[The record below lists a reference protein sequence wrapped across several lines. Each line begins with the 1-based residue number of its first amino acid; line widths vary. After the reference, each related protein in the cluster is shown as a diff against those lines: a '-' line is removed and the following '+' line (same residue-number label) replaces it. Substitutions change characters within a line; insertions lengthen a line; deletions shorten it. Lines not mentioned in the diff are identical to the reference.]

1 MVLVV
6 QCRQKAEGWLWRTGT
21 DIVHTNDRLCAG
33 CLYCGENTLLGL
45 ITGTL
50 WHKVPVMGPFEARFI
65 SDWLPLGL
73 MNRTKGRQPGTR
85 LTIWVRLDRSN
96 NLISGLKCV
105 LDRN

>member
-33 CLYCGENTLLGL
+33 YLHCGKNILFGL

-50 WHKVPVMGPFEARFI
+50 WHKVPV
-65 SDWLPLGL
+65 
-73 MNRTKGRQPGTR
+73 TVR
-85 LTIWVRLDRSN
+85 LTIVCKELSLARFWVFLGYQDRFFHKRHS
-96 NLISGLKCV
+96 
-105 LDRN
+105 